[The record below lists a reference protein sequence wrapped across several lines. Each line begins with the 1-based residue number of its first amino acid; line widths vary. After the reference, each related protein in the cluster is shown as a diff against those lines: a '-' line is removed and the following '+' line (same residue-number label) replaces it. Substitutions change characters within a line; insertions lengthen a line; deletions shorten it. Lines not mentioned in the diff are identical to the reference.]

1 MARISPTAEGYRA
14 AWRRP
19 SLTFAEITWRWVV
32 GATAATL
39 LLFSIIEY
47 LRTLPVNNS
56 ELLFLKTR
64 QPVLVGQAIAHILR
78 GSAVRAVLTTL
89 LGAIAL
95 AGLWIVAASLGR
107 IATVRALQKYFATRK
122 KASGDP
128 SADSVETRNPETRPS
143 PLRGSFDLNFLRV
156 AVVIAAVLGLVGAS
170 ILAGFASPDADPQPG
185 LYFLLFLPMAALV
198 CFLGFLLNWFLS
210 LAAVFT
216 VRDGSRAI
224 LAMSSAASFWRD
236 RPGPVFAVTLWKA
249 MAHVAVF
256 IGASTVAFISLG
268 LISVLPGRLVLAFI
282 LVVSLA
288 YFAVVD
294 WLYTARLA
302 GYLCI
307 LEMPEEEVA
316 PTPPAPLAL
325 APVEMSIDR
334 DEPILSD
341 IPPFAIPT

>member
-1 MARISPTAEGYRA
+1 MARISPTAGGYRA

-32 GATAATL
+32 GATAAAL

-78 GSAVRAVLTTL
+78 GSADRAILTAL

-107 IATVRALQKYFATRK
+107 IATVRALQQYFATAK
-122 KASGDP
+122 EVSGDL
-128 SADSVETRNPETRPS
+128 SAESVETRNPETRPS
-143 PLRGSFDLNFLRV
+143 PMRALFDLNFLRV
-156 AVVIAAVLGLVGAS
+156 AVVIAAGLGLVGAS
-170 ILAGFASPDADPQPG
+170 ILAGFASPDANPQPG
-185 LYFLLFLPMAALV
+185 LHFLLFLPLAALV
-198 CFLGFLLNWFLS
+198 CFVGYLLNWFLS
-210 LAAVFT
+210 LATVFT
-216 VRDGSRAI
+216 VRDGADAL
-224 LAMSSAASFWRD
+224 LAMSSAARFWRD

-249 MAHVAVF
+249 MAHLAVF
-256 IGASTVAFISLG
+256 IGATTLASIPLG

-307 LEMPEEEVA
+307 LEMPEEVPA

-341 IPPFAIPT
+341 LPPFAIQT

>member
-14 AWRRP
+14 AWRQP

-32 GATAATL
+32 GATAAAL
-39 LLFSIIEY
+39 LLFSIVEY
-47 LRTLPVNNS
+47 LRTLPVSNS

-64 QPVLVGQAIAHILR
+64 QPILVGQAIAHILR
-78 GSAVRAVLTTL
+78 GSADRAVLTAL

-107 IATVRALQKYFATRK
+107 IATVRALREYFATRK
-122 KASGDP
+122 EVSGDL
-128 SADSVETRNPETRPS
+128 SAQSVEARNPQTRTP
-143 PLRGSFDLNFLRV
+143 PMRALFDLNFLRV
-156 AVVIAAVLGLVGAS
+156 ALVIAAVFGLVGAS

-198 CFLGFLLNWFLS
+198 CFVGYLLNWFLS

-216 VRDGSRAI
+216 VRDGATAI
-224 LAMSSAASFWRD
+224 VALSSAASLWRD
-236 RPGPVFAVTLWKA
+236 RPGPVFAVTLSKA
-249 MAHVAVF
+249 VAHVAVF
-256 IGASTVAFISLG
+256 IGASTLASIPLG

-282 LVVSLA
+282 LVVGLA

-307 LEMPEEEVA
+307 LEMPEEVVA

-341 IPPFAIPT
+341 IPPFAVQT